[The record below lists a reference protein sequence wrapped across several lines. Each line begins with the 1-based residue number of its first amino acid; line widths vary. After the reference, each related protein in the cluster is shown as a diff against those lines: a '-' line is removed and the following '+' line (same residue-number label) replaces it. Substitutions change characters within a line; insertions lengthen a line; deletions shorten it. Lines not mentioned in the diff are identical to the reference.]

1 MESNRSDR
9 LTEASKANPC
19 PHCGKPDWCYSV
31 GELTVCKRQEAP
43 GSGWEITSKSD
54 AEGTPYY
61 APVQEKKA
69 IRPKKHQHWDYTD
82 RAGSPLIRVSRFD
95 NGEGGGFNGGK
106 KPSWGQYQWAGDK
119 WITGTEGI
127 APENIPIYKY
137 SEIRKA
143 IAENQ
148 LIFVP
153 EGESCA
159 DALWDLGLAATTN
172 IGGAGKWR
180 PSHSE
185 DLRGAKIVIVPDRDV
200 PGIAHADRIAQD
212 FPEALWLYPFPG
224 SAWNNPPKSKGLDV
238 ADWISGH
245 NLTAEDILAAVGER
259 KQVKEP
265 EVMSNESKVVSHP
278 KFEAP
283 DLENLKIEI
292 DELLNADLKR
302 SDLHLKFAEL
312 ARQYRLSSS
321 EISKAY
327 YLKAEEAERE
337 ADRPDVAAEIEALL
351 NAHKSSIALSEV
363 LPIGLAAPIEKLAK
377 MLDLRPE
384 CYLTALLA
392 QTSSLFKVGTETMLR
407 RDTDWRCVPNYFA
420 GIVGESSVAKSP
432 IPKAIIDRPMR
443 SLREKAK
450 QEFEQAQANY
460 ESELS
465 NWKAAKKEEDRGP
478 APKAPRLRVYS
489 FDKTTGEGIIYQQ
502 AEHSEQALMYFCDE
516 LAGLFKSAN
525 QYRGGKGSDEEDLL
539 SFWNGSGT
547 TVLRASGVRASLD
560 AVGLS
565 IFGTIQPDV
574 LAYLLKDCSDSNGKF
589 ARFDF
594 VFQPL
599 TASDLPEEDGA
610 RFDLTPM
617 LTDLYAKIDA
627 LPAIFFELDRE
638 AKKYFTI
645 FRNACKRRQV
655 AEPKQ
660 GLRAAIG
667 KMPEKVGKLATT
679 IHTLTCIFEGQP
691 MSNHIPRSAVEA
703 AVKFVK
709 FAADQVASL
718 YTEFSDRTALAPN
731 LAKILLL
738 AERKGG
744 TVSVRDAQRSFGSR
758 PPAAQQIKEW
768 FDELSILGYG
778 VKQRTTRSFNFQ
790 LSTVDRP
797 PLTLTMPTYS
807 SNLVPE
813 PVTGVDTRMTVSG
826 SCATQTNQLPLTAA
840 NCQRSVDKLKPLP
853 QEELRSTATNVN
865 DFDTCDRETIDE
877 CVSFIR
883 SAIAENCT
891 ETAKSIQAVL
901 VEMAPVL
908 KPEIWNQL
916 TADEKAE
923 FKKLLTADT
932 DSADN
937 SSEPSPVEEHSADNT
952 TDKPLTVA
960 DSCTQ
965 LEQELLAIADLQEF
979 SDFADWLGDAQQLEN
994 LCCKLGGQPLLLL
1007 KQFQRGGNLPGKQ

>member
-9 LTEASKANPC
+9 LTEASKAMPC
-19 PHCGKPDWCYSV
+19 PHCGKPDWCYSL
-31 GELTVCKRQEAP
+31 GELTACKRGAP
-43 GSGWEITSKSD
+43 AATGWVQTSKADS
-54 AEGTPYY
+54 EGTAYY
-61 APVQEKKA
+61 APVEKNV
-69 IRPKKHQHWDYTD
+69 RPKQTKYFYYNA
-82 RAGSPLIRVSRFD
+82 R
-95 NGEGGGFNGGK
+95 NGEPMVRVKRIDSGDGK
-106 KPSWGQYQWAGDK
+106 KYFFQEHLETPNGK
-119 WITGTEGI
+119 WLRGLG
-127 APENIPIYKY
+127 PYSKDIPIYRYTEVMVAAFEGKP
-137 SEIRKA
+137 IF
-143 IAENQ
+143 IAE
-148 LIFVP
+148 
-153 EGESCA
+153 GETCA
-159 DALWDLGLAATTN
+159 DALWNLGLAATTN
-172 IGGAGKWR
+172 IGGSNKWQLYEKFIK
-180 PSHSE
+180 E
-185 DLRGAKIVIVPDRDV
+185 DLEGAQIIIVPDRDV
-200 PGIAHADRIAQD
+200 PGVVWADKVNST
-212 FPEALWLYPFPG
+212 FPDAMWLYPYPEK
-224 SAWNNPPKSKGLDV
+224 SWEILPKSQGLDIQ
-238 ADWISGH
+238 DWIESRK
-245 NLTAEDILAAVGER
+245 LTAEDILAAVGER

-283 DLENLKIEI
+283 DLENLKLEI
-292 DELLNADLKR
+292 DGLLNADLKR

-312 ARQYRLSSS
+312 ARTYRLSSS

-327 YLKAEEAERE
+327 YLKAEEFERE

-351 NAHKSSIALSEV
+351 SAHKSSIALSEV
-363 LPIGLAAPIEKLAK
+363 LPVGLAAPIEKLAK

-392 QTSSLFKVGTETMLR
+392 QASSLFKVGTETMLR

-443 SLREKAK
+443 ALREKAK

-460 ESELS
+460 EAELS
-465 NWKAAKKEEDRGP
+465 SWKAAKKEEDRGP
-478 APKAPRLRVYS
+478 APKPPRLRVYS

-502 AEHSEQALMYFCDE
+502 AEHPDQALMYFCDE

-574 LAYLLKDCSDSNGKF
+574 LAYLLKDCNDPNGKF

-599 TASDLPEEDGA
+599 TASELPEEDGA

-617 LTDLYAKIDA
+617 LTDLYTKIDA

-638 AKKYFTI
+638 AKKYFTA
-645 FRNACKRRQV
+645 FRNACKRRQL

-691 MSNHIPRSAVEA
+691 MSNQIPRSAVEA

-718 YTEFSDRTALAPN
+718 YTEFSDRTALGPN

-744 TVSVRDAQRSFGSR
+744 AVGVREVQRSFSKQ
-758 PPAAQQIKEW
+758 PTAQVVKEW
-768 FDELSILGYG
+768 FGELVALGYG
-778 VKQRTTRSFNFQ
+778 TVGDKKFQ
-790 LSTVDRP
+790 LSA
-797 PLTLTMPTYS
+797 LTLT
-807 SNLVPE
+807 
-813 PVTGVDTRMTVSG
+813 
-826 SCATQTNQLPLTAA
+826 PLTITPKAA
-840 NCQRSVDKLKPLP
+840 PAIVSVADKPLATADKTDSHSEHLSVLSAVCQSSADTLKPLP
-853 QEELRSTATNVN
+853 SEDLTQFVSGVSG
-865 DFDTCDRETIDE
+865 FDTCDRETIDE
-877 CVSFIR
+877 CVSFIKM
-883 SAIAENCT
+883 AVAENCA
-891 ETAKSIQAVL
+891 ETAKDIQAIL
-901 VEMAPVL
+901 ADMPPAL
-908 KPEIWNQL
+908 KPKIWNQL
-916 TADEKAE
+916 TADEKTE

-932 DSADN
+932 DTADN
-937 SSEPSPVEEHSADNT
+937 NPEPSPVEEHSTDNT

-960 DSCTQ
+960 DSYTQ

-979 SDFADWLGDAQQLEN
+979 IDFADWLGDTQQLEN
-994 LCCKLGGQPLLLL
+994 LCHKLGGQPLLLL
-1007 KQFQRGGNLPGKQ
+1007 KQFNGGSLPGKQ